1 MAFRAPGDVAPTSDE
16 RELLLR
22 FLQLQRDMVVSST
35 IGLTDEQSR
44 WTPDGR
50 LIALAGIVNHLTH
63 VEWRW
68 INGSLLDEPVSRD
81 EAEFDV
87 GPDRTL
93 AELIRTYDERAR
105 LTDQVIRAADGLEE
119 PCGGGAFDLRY
130 VVIHLIEET
139 AHHAGHA
146 DATRELLDD
155 TLSGW

>member
-1 MAFRAPGDVAPTSDE
+1 MVFRAPDNVAPTSNE

-22 FLQLQRDMVVSST
+22 FLQLQRDLVVSST
-35 IGLTDEQSR
+35 IGLTDEQCR

-68 INGSLLDEPVSRD
+68 INGSLLGEPVSRD
-81 EAEFDV
+81 ETEFDV
-87 GPDRTL
+87 SSDRTL
-93 AELIRTYDERAR
+93 AELIAAYDDRAQR
-105 LTDQVIRAADGLEE
+105 TDQLVRAADGLDA
-119 PCGGGAFDLRY
+119 PCGDGAFDLRY

-146 DATRELLDD
+146 DATRELLDG